1 MEFRIDQ
8 EFQNK
13 IPPLTQAEFDLLEQ
27 RILRDGTVKMPLVI
41 WKSEKI
47 LVDGHNR
54 WKIIQ
59 KHPEIPYTVE
69 EHDFVDKWQ
78 AFEWMYENQLG
89 QRNLSDENQTYC
101 WGKLYEARKHT
112 HGAEPGGRGNQ
123 YVKVV
128 SIQNENLP
136 KQRISEQLADE
147 LHIGKGTVLRA
158 AEYAKGIDT
167 IRDQSPELADAIL
180 KGETKAT
187 KEDVRK
193 VGMANEEDRP
203 VMIQQIADGKRVAP
217 VAVQAPD
224 KIKAEVQT
232 SYNGGGTEDYRKLR
246 NRIAEEVATLYDDK
260 PIKYT
265 LEDLLNEILWNAESY
280 ISLLANTVENHMT
293 LVKDNAEKVRA
304 YISENVT
311 MKIKQIEEE
320 I

>member
-27 RILRDGTVKMPLVI
+27 RILREGIVKRPLTV

-54 WKIIQ
+54 WEIIQ
-59 KHPEIPYTVE
+59 KHPELPYTVE
-69 EHDFVDKWQ
+69 ELDFADKWQ

-112 HGAEPGGRGNQ
+112 HGGNRGNQ
-123 YVKVV
+123 YTKEA
-128 SIQNENLP
+128 SIQTGYMAKP
-136 KQRISEQLADE
+136 RISEQLADE

-217 VAVQAPD
+217 VAVQTPD

-260 PIKYT
+260 PIMYT

-280 ISLLANTVENHMT
+280 ISLLANTVENHMA